1 MLPPLSRH
9 LVVEGRDQVL
19 LFSGSQLGKA
29 VPDSGH
35 YSTAGVRGCQGSG
48 GTSLAPVPTGHG
60 ACCSDPAR
68 ALYEGGGPL
77 SRACASVFPSSWE
90 NLEASKGNC
99 VNLVVSEVA
108 VKETTPGT
116 TPGTEVDQEGGPGR
130 EHRGYCLTGR
140 DPDEAGGASVPV
152 TKATACEP
160 LLPSPHPGP
169 SPASLRPP
177 PPPLFC
183 FHGDKRRGPAPNIT
197 RCGKHAPRGTPPPQ
211 PVLGAEP

>member
-116 TPGTEVDQEGGPGR
+116 EVDQEGGPGR

-140 DPDEAGGASVPV
+140 DPDEAEGRLGSRYQ
-152 TKATACEP
+152 
-160 LLPSPHPGP
+160 GD
-169 SPASLRPP
+169 SLRA
-177 PPPLFC
+177 PPPLPPPRPEPGLAPAAATAPVLFPWRQAARAGSKHNALWKTC
-183 FHGDKRRGPAPNIT
+183 ASGDP
-197 RCGKHAPRGTPPPQ
+197 PPPQ